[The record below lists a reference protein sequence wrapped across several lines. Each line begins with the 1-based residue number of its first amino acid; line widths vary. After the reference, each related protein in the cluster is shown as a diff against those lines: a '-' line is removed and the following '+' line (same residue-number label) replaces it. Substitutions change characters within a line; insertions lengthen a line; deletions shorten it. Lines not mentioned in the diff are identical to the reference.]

1 MKLFFTPIFL
11 SILAFNLFAQKP
23 DEILATS
30 GDQTFTVKSLPPQTL
45 KFWENQPRM
54 IANAR
59 TQLLQQMVTDLLLE
73 AEAKARN
80 LPVEKLLEEVKAK
93 VPAPSA
99 EEVRKI
105 YDLNKASLG
114 DKTLEQITPQI
125 VEFLRRDPEEK
136 ALEVYLKSLETKYG
150 AKYGRDV
157 NAPDLKPLE
166 TVVTINGKSASAQ
179 EFDEKAR
186 FSLYEIRAEMYDEIK
201 AGLDDVIFSVLI
213 ADEAKSLNV
222 ETGDLIAREIT
233 DKMREFTP
241 DEQSGLQT
249 AYQRRLFTKYNVKY
263 ALKEPAAPLRN
274 ISVDDDPAQGKPAA
288 PVTVVMFSDFQCSAC
303 SAAHPVLKKV
313 IAEYGDGVRIVVRDY
328 PIVQL
333 HANAFQAALA
343 ANAANAQGKFFEY
356 IEILYRNQEALDA
369 ASLKKYA
376 ASLGLNLKQFEL
388 DLASE
393 KNAAEVRK
401 DMADGSLYGI
411 IGTPTIF
418 VNGVKVRGLTA
429 RHFRD
434 AIDKALKK

>member
-1 MKLFFTPIFL
+1 M
-11 SILAFNLFAQKP
+11 
-23 DEILATS
+23 
-30 GDQTFTVKSLPPQTL
+30 V
-45 KFWENQPRM
+45 
-54 IANAR
+54 ANAR
-59 TQLLQQMVTDLLLE
+59 TQLLLQMVTDLLLD
-73 AEAKARN
+73 AEAKART
-80 LPVEKLLEEVKAK
+80 LPVEKLLEEAKAK

-99 EEVRKI
+99 EEIRKI

-114 DKTLEQITPQI
+114 DKTLEQVTPQI

-136 ALEVYLKSLETKYG
+136 ALQDYFKSLETKYG
-150 AKYGRDV
+150 VKYGRDV

-166 TVVTINGKSASAQ
+166 AVVTINGKSASAG

-186 FSLYEIRAEMYDEIK
+186 FSLYDIKAEIYDQIK
-201 AGLDDVIFSVLI
+201 AGLDDVIFSVLVE
-213 ADEAKSLNV
+213 DEAKSLKL
-222 ETGDLIAREIT
+222 EAGDLMAREIT
-233 DKMREFTP
+233 DKMKDFTP
-241 DEQSGLQT
+241 EEQSGLQE

-263 ALKEPAAPLRN
+263 LLREPEPPLRN
-274 ISVDDDPAQGKPAA
+274 VSVDDDPAQGKLTA

-303 SAAHPVLKKV
+303 SATHPVLKKV
-313 IAEYGDGVRIVVRDY
+313 LAEYGDRVRFVVRDY
-328 PIVQL
+328 PLVQL

-356 IEILYRNQEALDA
+356 TEILYQNQDSLDP

-393 KNAAEVRK
+393 KNAAEIRK
-401 DMADGSLYGI
+401 DMADGAFYGI

-418 VNGVKVRGLTA
+418 VNGVKVRGLSA